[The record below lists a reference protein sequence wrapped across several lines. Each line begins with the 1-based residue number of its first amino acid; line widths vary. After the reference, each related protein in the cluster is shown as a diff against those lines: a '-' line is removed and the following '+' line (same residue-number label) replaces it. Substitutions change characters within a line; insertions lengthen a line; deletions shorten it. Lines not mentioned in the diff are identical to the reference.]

1 MKKKKNL
8 SITDLLFHW
17 FNNRHWKI
25 ISSSILLEAR
35 HKQMYG
41 RVVGLF
47 NDGSGSAIF
56 IYAPLNLDRKHT
68 YKQKQPLFSCNVN
81 SPDFFPK
88 LEVFL
93 KAVLKLH
100 RKRISK

>member
-47 NDGSGSAIF
+47 ND
-56 IYAPLNLDRKHT
+56 
-68 YKQKQPLFSCNVN
+68 QQFSYM
-81 SPDFFPK
+81 P
-88 LEVFL
+88 
-93 KAVLKLH
+93 H
-100 RKRISK
+100 